1 MLRFYRVQ
9 VQSISTAGAKVQRRR
24 GSAEVVVSRGA
35 EQVQS
40 MVQSRYKVQSRSRN
54 RSRGAGAETR
64 CSNTGAA
71 VQVHMSEVQRCRECR
86 GAEVQRWRCCVAA
99 SE

>member
-1 MLRFYRVQ
+1 MQ

-40 MVQSRYKVQSRSRN
+40 MVQSRYKVQS

>member
-40 MVQSRYKVQSRSRN
+40 MVQSRYKVQSRSR
-54 RSRGAGAETR
+54 GAGAETR